1 MVSVKTTGTED
12 RSSRGRRGTPH
23 SLAPAVLHW
32 PRAGGKAL
40 FHPVR
45 VARRALRGR
54 RLAGGGAVR
63 GARRRARGGDGR
75 GGGPGLAR
83 RLGRGGGRGRA
94 GGGAPAPGGEPGA
107 ARRGGPRH
115 RPGGARRGVAG
126 RA

>member
-1 MVSVKTTGTED
+1 MVSVKTTGTR
-12 RSSRGRRGTPH
+12 RSVQSWPPGTPH

-75 GGGPGLAR
+75 GGRAGLAR
-83 RLGRGGGRGRA
+83 RLGRGGGSGRA
-94 GGGAPAPGGEPGA
+94 GGGAPAPGGEPG
-107 ARRGGPRH
+107 
-115 RPGGARRGVAG
+115 
-126 RA
+126 